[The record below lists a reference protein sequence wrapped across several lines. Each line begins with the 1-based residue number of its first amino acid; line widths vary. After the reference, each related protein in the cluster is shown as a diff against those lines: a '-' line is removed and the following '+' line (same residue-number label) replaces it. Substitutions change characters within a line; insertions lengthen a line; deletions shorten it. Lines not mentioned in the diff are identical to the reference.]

1 MGTTKILPTVA
12 ELAFHYANKDMWF
25 AMDKIFVPFPV
36 DDPEGQYSV
45 DGALDWY
52 KFYEGKLSKAGYP
65 EEVKM
70 GNAYLPW
77 KTRPIG
83 LSYKLEIRKLNS
95 YRSYSYVSKAQM
107 EQRKWEYLANA
118 IKINREVLG
127 KRVIE
132 TDANYEASQIY
143 TIGAG
148 SMGSVWSG
156 NLGTPIDD
164 VAVIKL
170 GNRWLTDMA
179 FNYKTLVYL
188 MKQPS
193 ILDAIAGDGPHPDKQ
208 SPVETQLGWLSSVFG
223 LRCHV
228 FMAEAVQNN
237 IDDPTTQS
245 KTDIW
250 GNYVW
255 FGRVDTES
263 TAGNL
268 EIPTWAHE
276 FKLTDPEGMDRGGFT
291 AVRTVDERAGS
302 RGWMNLD
309 LKYDNQLKVYAKPY
323 GARLDGVY

>member
-1 MGTTKILPTVA
+1 MGTTKILPTIA

-25 AMDKIFVPFPV
+25 GMDKIFVPFPV
-36 DDPEGQYSV
+36 TDPEGQYSV
-45 DGALDWY
+45 DGALDWF
-52 KFYEGKLSKAGYP
+52 KFYEGKMSGAGYP

-70 GNAYLPW
+70 GNSFVSW

-83 LSYKLEIRKLNS
+83 LSYSLDIRKLNS
-95 YRSYSYVSKAQM
+95 YKAYGYQSKAQM
-107 EQRKWEYLANA
+107 EQRKWQYLANA

-132 TDANYEASQIY
+132 TDGNYDSGQVYA
-143 TIGAG
+143 IGAG
-148 SMGSVWSG
+148 GMGSVWSG
-156 NLGTPIDD
+156 NAGTPIND
-164 VAVIKL
+164 VSLIKL

-179 FNYKTLVYL
+179 FNYSTLIYL

-193 ILDAIAGDGPHPDKQ
+193 ILDAAVGDGPHPDMQ
-208 SPVETQLGWLSSVFG
+208 SPVETQLAWLSKVFG

-237 IDDPTTQS
+237 IDDPSTQS

-255 FGRVDTES
+255 FGRVDSES

-268 EIPTWAHE
+268 EIGTWAHE
-276 FKLTDPEGMDRGGFT
+276 FKLTDPDGMDSGGFT
-291 AVRTVDERAGS
+291 AVRSTDDRAGS
-302 RGWMNLD
+302 RGWMQLD
-309 LKYDNQLKVYAKPY
+309 LKYDNQLKTYAKSY